1 MVAGRRLLLT
11 SLQRPFRTLQCTIS
25 DSGRRYVW
33 YAGIRLSHWLPI
45 LDPRSGRNWRQPG
58 RWQLIVEGR
67 ETKAYLAVIWYEFA
81 LLVVSG
87 ISVVLLRAPDA
98 RDKGIFKAKA

>member
-1 MVAGRRLLLT
+1 
-11 SLQRPFRTLQCTIS
+11 
-25 DSGRRYVW
+25 
-33 YAGIRLSHWLPI
+33 
-45 LDPRSGRNWRQPG
+45 
-58 RWQLIVEGR
+58 
-67 ETKAYLAVIWYEFA
+67 LAVIWYEFA